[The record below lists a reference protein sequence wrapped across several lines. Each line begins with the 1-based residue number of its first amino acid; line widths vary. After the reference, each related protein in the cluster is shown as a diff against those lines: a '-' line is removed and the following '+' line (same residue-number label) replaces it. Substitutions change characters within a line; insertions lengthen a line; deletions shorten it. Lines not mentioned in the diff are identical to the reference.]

1 MTLLL
6 IITAWLL
13 ILLAVAGLCAAASL
27 GDRAQSPRSAAPSI
41 DEQLWGSGEAV
52 AISVRPLAQQPRGTD
67 SSFVRAGN
75 AAA

>member
-13 ILLAVAGLCAAASL
+13 ILSAVAGLCAAASL
-27 GDRAQSPRSAAPSI
+27 GDRAQSPRSGAPGVR
-41 DEQLWGSGEAV
+41 DPLWDSAETLPF
-52 AISVRPLAQQPRGTD
+52 SVRSTAGHSAASD
-67 SSFVRAGN
+67 SQFARAGN